1 MNDLSI
7 DITKKYLVAVSGGAD
22 SIFML
27 DQLIKIIDNKNIV
40 VCHVNYNYRS
50 DSNFDQQLVTDFCK
64 QNNLQLE
71 VLNVKQNY
79 SELKNNFES
88 WARFKR
94 YDFFNK
100 IANQYKIFDLLVA
113 HNYND
118 LIETYLLQKQR
129 NSLVSYYGLKSITKY
144 KDLTIYRP
152 ILAVKKSYIINYLN
166 ESKINYITDWTND
179 DLKFQRNKIRSTLNE
194 NDFESILNQIKIDNL
209 KLEKINQIVD
219 NFLDKNLVND
229 ELELTKQLYE
239 FDHQVVQRIIYN
251 YFKKINK
258 EHLLINRSNKTI
270 VEITKTLISSK
281 KNFWKITLNN
291 FSLIKDYNKLFIIAN
306 DLLKTKTLEINN
318 LDDLANQTLF
328 NNISELEKIIID
340 QKKFSYIITNDF
352 EKYKLETTVDHK
364 KTNRYFIDKKIRYKS
379 RILNPVLYNKKDK
392 IILNKIKKYY

>member
-144 KDLTIYRP
+144 KDLTVYRP

-229 ELELTKQLYE
+229 ELEITKQLYE

>member
-219 NFLDKNLVND
+219 NFLDENLVND

-306 DLLKTKTLEINN
+306 DSLKTKTLEINN